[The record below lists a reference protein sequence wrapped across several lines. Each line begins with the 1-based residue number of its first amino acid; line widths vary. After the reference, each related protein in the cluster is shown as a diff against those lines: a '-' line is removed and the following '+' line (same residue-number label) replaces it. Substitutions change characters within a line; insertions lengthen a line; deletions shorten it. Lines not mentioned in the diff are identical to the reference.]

1 MTVFRRLT
9 EDGGLAVLI
18 DPPRTSPA
26 RAGELARRAAGEGA
40 RLLLL
45 GNSFGGAEDMPE
57 IARTIKSAAPEL
69 PLLLF
74 PGSAGQLV
82 ADVDAILMLSLVSG
96 RNPQYLIEE
105 HVRAVPFFMRHPT
118 VESISTAYLLVDGG
132 HVTSV
137 EAVSQTRPLPSD
149 KPELVSAHVQ
159 AAMRIGMRAVY
170 VDAGSGA
177 GRPVPPALVAAARG
191 ATAGPLF
198 IGGGVRDA
206 DTVRAARDAGADF
219 VVVGTVLEDE
229 GSRAVRALAHAAR

>member
-1 MTVFRRLT
+1 MTILRQLT
-9 EDGGLAVLI
+9 EGGGLAVLI

-40 RLLLL
+40 QLLLL
-45 GNSFGGAEDMPE
+45 GNSFGGAEEMPE
-57 IARTIKSAAPEL
+57 VARTIKAAAPEL

-82 ADVDAILMLSLVSG
+82 ADVDAILLLSLVSG

-177 GRPVPPALVAAARG
+177 GRPVPPALIAAARG

-198 IGGGVRDA
+198 IGWR
-206 DTVRAARDAGADF
+206 
-219 VVVGTVLEDE
+219 
-229 GSRAVRALAHAAR
+229 S